1 MFISRDFM
9 TETRVF
15 GKKGFPKFLGPA
27 ATEELEIL
35 TQKHFRFQN
44 HIFTGSSSSP
54 PRRSPRRPRESI

>member
-35 TQKHFRFQN
+35 TQNAISQHFRLQN
-44 HIFTGSSSSP
+44 HIFTGSS
-54 PRRSPRRPRESI
+54 